1 MYRDDASGVAGGV
14 LERHEDE
21 KEAATALLYRGI
33 NLTHFGQ
40 VLPSLLTAD
49 RDDPWRASK
58 TPQHAPH
65 GFAGIQTDKSNG
77 APPRL
82 VLLTVSTH
90 SCVCIW
96 TGDRVVYFQR
106 QATRDQVVSPA
117 LSLVNVRTYHHM
129 TDGNADGRADFISIV
144 STADRRMEKYGMTW
158 DAT

>member
-65 GFAGIQTDKSNG
+65 GF
-77 APPRL
+77 
-82 VLLTVSTH
+82 
-90 SCVCIW
+90 
-96 TGDRVVYFQR
+96 VVYRQTSLTAHHQDLSYLLSVRAAVCAYGLVIGLCTSSDRQR
-106 QATRDQVVSPA
+106 VTKSFRQ
-117 LSLVNVRTYHHM
+117 LSLWSMSVLT
-129 TDGNADGRADFISIV
+129 T
-144 STADRRMEKYGMTW
+144 T
-158 DAT
+158 

>member
-33 NLTHFGQ
+33 NLTHLGQ

-77 APPRL
+77 APSRL
-82 VLLTVSTH
+82 VLLTVSTR

-117 LSLVNVRTYHHM
+117 LSLWSMSVPT
-129 TDGNADGRADFISIV
+129 T
-144 STADRRMEKYGMTW
+144 T
-158 DAT
+158 